1 MKNLLIILIIITSL
15 TDSLAQVTCQSE
27 KWDDEKFSGYCYTN
41 YPNGQLQYKIH
52 FEKGEKNGAYEE
64 YYENGK
70 KSAIANYKDWDLEG
84 HCVRYFENG
93 SIQIDMTIDSIG
105 NGSIS
110 VYYSNGK
117 LEKTGTYER
126 YARVG
131 VWSYYNKDG
140 TLKEVKKFDE
150 IDDHK
155 KEQEQLDKKHEG
167 ENVKWIVEWP
177 ASVSNE
183 FFIDSEEPYY

>member
-110 VYYSNGK
+110 
-117 LEKTGTYER
+117 
-126 YARVG
+126 
-131 VWSYYNKDG
+131 
-140 TLKEVKKFDE
+140 
-150 IDDHK
+150 
-155 KEQEQLDKKHEG
+155 
-167 ENVKWIVEWP
+167 
-177 ASVSNE
+177 
-183 FFIDSEEPYY
+183 